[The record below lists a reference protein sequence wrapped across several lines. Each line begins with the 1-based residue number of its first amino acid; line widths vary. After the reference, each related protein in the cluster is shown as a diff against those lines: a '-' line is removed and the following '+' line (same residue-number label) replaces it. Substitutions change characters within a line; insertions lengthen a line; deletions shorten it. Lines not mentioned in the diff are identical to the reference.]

1 MKLGTTTLPLAGWL
15 ADPRRPEESRTHRL
29 AAIRELVDKYGLSA
43 VELTLDLSMVFPQV
57 FGAGFYAAV
66 ADLQQE
72 LGFTCTVHL
81 PFLWVDLSSLNEPVR
96 LASMDCIE
104 RSIELTRPVQ
114 VSTYVLHLWGAM
126 TTLVAAE
133 FREPAQRQAL
143 LGALQSQAARSLA
156 DACELVEPRDLCIEN
171 LEDGLFKMV
180 LPLVEQH
187 SASICLDVGH
197 LAWDSSDELEF
208 LTKHAARIREVHLH
222 DASSP
227 SPGGE
232 TPFRD
237 HMPLGQ
243 GELDYARFLGR
254 LHEVGFDGAVILEV
268 NSKRDLEES
277 LARIRASGMAF

>member
-1 MKLGTTTLPLAGWL
+1 MILGATTLPLAGWL
-15 ADPRRPEESRTHRL
+15 ADPRKPEESRTQRL
-29 AAIRELVDKYGLSA
+29 AAIRQLVEEYRLSA

-57 FGAGFYAAV
+57 FDAGFYAAV

-72 LGFTCTVHL
+72 LGFTCTAHL
-81 PFLWVDLSSLNEPVR
+81 PFLWVDLSSLNESIR
-96 LASMDCIE
+96 QASMDCIE
-104 RSIELTRPVQ
+104 RSMELTRPVQ

-143 LGALQSQAARSLA
+143 LGVLQMQAARSLA
-156 DACELVEPRDLCIEN
+156 DACKLVEARDLCVEN
-171 LEDGLFKMV
+171 LEDGLFDMV
-180 LPLVEQH
+180 VPLVEQH

-208 LTKHAARIREVHLH
+208 LTRHATRIREVHLH
-222 DASSP
+222 DASRP
-227 SPGGE
+227 SPGGQ

-243 GELDYARFLGR
+243 GELDYTRFLRR
-254 LHEVGFDGAVILEV
+254 LDDVGFDGAVILEV
-268 NSKRDLEES
+268 NSKGDLEES